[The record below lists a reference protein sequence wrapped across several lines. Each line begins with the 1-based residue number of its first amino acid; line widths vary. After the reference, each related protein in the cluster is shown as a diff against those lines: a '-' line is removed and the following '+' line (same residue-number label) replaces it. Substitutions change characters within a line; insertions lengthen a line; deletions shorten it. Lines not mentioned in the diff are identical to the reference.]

1 MAHLPDSMK
10 KHRCT
15 FCGKGFD
22 EKIKLNDH
30 FNVHTG
36 AKPYK
41 CRFCDMAYQNKS
53 NRHAHERKAH
63 GKETKKKIGKVGTD
77 IEKNLEQE

>member
-10 KHRCT
+10 KFRCT

-22 EKIKLNDH
+22 EKIRLHDH

-36 AKPYK
+36 AKPYQ